1 MKKQF
6 NLKMRRRI
14 SMDKLIKRS
23 YESIKARGLINKNTW
38 IEDFNN
44 KLIEEFNEM
53 QVEYDELNTERYIH
67 EGFDLVNVFF
77 NFCYHNGID
86 INKKFEEI
94 IIKNENRKD

>member
-1 MKKQF
+1 M
-6 NLKMRRRI
+6 N
-14 SMDKLIKRS
+14 KLIKRS
-23 YESIKARGLINKNTW
+23 YESIQARNLITDKTTL
-38 IEDFNN
+38 EDFNN
-44 KLIEEFNEM
+44 KLIEEFNET
-53 QVEYDELNTERYIH
+53 QIEFESNNLEKYIH